1 MDGFARPGY
10 ADTANAE
17 QAAAPQ
23 KGHICMVSRVHTVAF
38 NVVGLPDKAVAVRDD
53 PAGS

>member
-1 MDGFARPGY
+1 MDSLARPGY

-17 QAAAPQ
+17 QTAAPQ
-23 KGHICMVSRVHTVAF
+23 KGRNCMVSRVHTVAF

>member
-1 MDGFARPGY
+1 MDGFARAGC

-17 QAAAPQ
+17 QTAAPQ
-23 KGHICMVSRVHTVAF
+23 KGRNCMVSRVHTVAF
-38 NVVGLPDKAVAVRDD
+38 NVVGLPDKAAVRDD